1 MAIATLCLF
10 GGSFLT
16 PVIVGKMTSTLGW
29 PWTHYFVAI
38 FAAVML
44 PLIVFLVPE
53 TAYRRDSNLDT
64 DTNMTRYQDSTSL
77 DNLTPTEND
86 NDKTTHHQTT
96 GSTRSTSTTNPPL
109 TTNNASP
116 ILSLTKLS
124 PFNGRKDPTPFWK
137 LLLRPFPLFLHPSI
151 FWAMLTQGLLIG
163 WTVLIGIV
171 LAAIMI
177 GPPLF
182 FNEVQTG
189 YMYGGPVVGA
199 ILGFILAGLLSDPS
213 ARWLTKRNRGVYEP
227 EFRLILVVPQM
238 IFGCAGLYGFGITAA
253 NTVKYGWFW
262 PDFFFALVVMGMVL
276 GAVASALYI
285 VDAHR
290 EIAVEGFTCL
300 LVFKNIFSFG
310 LTFSGYGWLV
320 KGGIKPVFMAI
331 ASVQVVVCVS
341 TVALCEFFFFFFDV
355 VKCLTEL
362 RDERMLTHTLFRHLR
377 QEESLFLRSTR
388 HFGEAEAE
396 VNGYTWRSRIQVRR
410 DNYNANLGIYISH

>member
-1 MAIATLCLF
+1 MYTLFGPFTNNELTEALVNASVGDLYFVHERGSRMALTTLCLF
-10 GGSFLT
+10 GGAFLT

-38 FAAVML
+38 FAGAML

-53 TAYRRDSNLDT
+53 TAYTRDSLLET
-64 DTNMTRYQDSTSL
+64 DTNMTRYRNSTSL
-77 DNLTPTEND
+77 DALSPLNKDHGND
-86 NDKTTHHQTT
+86 NDKPAHHQTT
-96 GSTRSTSTTNPPL
+96 DSTTSVSSTSPPTAATTTSAIL
-109 TTNNASP
+109 TASG
-116 ILSLTKLS
+116 LS
-124 PFNGRKDPTPFWK
+124 PFNGRKDPTSFWK

-182 FNEVQTG
+182 FNEVETG
-189 YMYGGPVVGA
+189 YMYAGPVVGA
-199 ILGFILAGLLSDPS
+199 ILGFILSGIMSDPS
-213 ARWLTKRNRGVYEP
+213 ARWLTKRNKGVYEP
-227 EFRLILVVPQM
+227 EFRLVLVIPQL
-238 IFGCAGLYGFGITAA
+238 IFGCAGLYGFGITAN

-310 LTFSGYGWLV
+310 LTYSGYGWLV

-341 TVALCEFFFFFFDV
+341 TVALCELIPEGADISWSAGG
-355 VKCLTEL
+355 L
-362 RDERMLTHTLFRHLR
+362 DERR
-377 QEESLFLRSTR
+377 
-388 HFGEAEAE
+388 
-396 VNGYTWRSRIQVRR
+396 
-410 DNYNANLGIYISH
+410 ANH

>member
-1 MAIATLCLF
+1 MALATLCLF
-10 GGSFLT
+10 GGAFLT

-64 DTNMTRYQDSTSL
+64 DTNMTRYQNSTSL
-77 DNLTPTEND
+77 DNLSPVDNDND
-86 NDKTTHHQTT
+86 NDKAAQHTNT
-96 GSTRSTSTTNPPL
+96 STRSTSTTQPTRL
-109 TTNNASP
+109 FS
-116 ILSLTKLS
+116 LSNLS

-182 FNEVQTG
+182 FNEVETG

-199 ILGFILAGLLSDPS
+199 ILGFILAGLMSDPS
-213 ARWLTKRNRGVYEP
+213 ARWLTKRNKGIYEP

-320 KGGIKPVFMAI
+320 KGGIKEVFMAI

-341 TVALCEFFFFFFDV
+341 TAALCKFFDV
-355 VKCLTEL
+355 VDL
-362 RDERMLTHTLFRHLR
+362 RGLHERERRANCFSQTDIFGKKNRSFFARHDIL
-377 QEESLFLRSTR
+377 EKLKLK
-388 HFGEAEAE
+388 
-396 VNGYTWRSRIQVRR
+396 
-410 DNYNANLGIYISH
+410 